1 MRKCVLAWIVAS
13 AVSINSFS
21 FIHSVQAASVDTVL
35 DSGKLEKKIEPR
47 TTINIPSSD
56 RSSILFEK
64 EELFVGEPIKV
75 TLELRDDNDFPVIGV
90 VPTITV
96 GSDILPLTE
105 EDIQEIGEGKYEF
118 LFTPTQ
124 AGANVMGVSV
134 YNSPI
139 KNKFFSVKD
148 IDGVITVSKA
158 GSNINTAML
167 DDEIEIT
174 LELTKKEGTQP
185 PNIKVIVPGVEGHV
199 VLKQGTDGIYRGTAK
214 LGKIEAGYIIVD
226 NVNYPNIKQIP
237 FSVTEKTGGTG
248 NGEIG
253 TGEAGTGEAG
263 TGGGTNTDGEKP
275 EEVIPTK
282 PVGTIIVMKDGQ
294 QISDILAKDEMEIV
308 VELKSTEPLPEELK
322 VTVPGVEGDVIL
334 KRDSAD
340 GLYKG
345 KVIPTKPMIGHIT
358 INDSRYEHQPVQ
370 ITVYVGEIS
379 TENSNFAF
387 EADSLTVGE
396 NISGKLKLQDKN
408 GNGIANKQPRI
419 TFDGSEVE
427 SKEEEEEVGAYT
439 FSITP
444 QSEGDKV
451 LVAEVDG
458 KEVVKYTIQVI
469 PPSFPNR
476 GNHSIPLIES
486 IDNPLEDGKENT
498 VETEKGE
505 KADQK
510 TEKID
515 EIEEKQGTSITSH
528 KTQKGQNKEKE
539 HNKKVVSI
547 AQGTTGAQAKE
558 KENNVYLIGKK
569 GIEDKSN
576 EQQESCDT
584 GIVFGNYFVSPTSS
598 ITSSNAISS
607 SIPKTDDYIAPKT
620 FLILLSSMMVM
631 IFQVRRKM
639 QR

>member
-1 MRKCVLAWIVAS
+1 MKSVTDKITKGSEFKFVEAFSQLDKTPMTKVGTTNVTRVGDVTT
-13 AVSINSFS
+13 NSGFS
-21 FIHSVQAASVDTVL
+21 LDGKVTANEQVFEIIYVEEEGQKLELFNAGTTDKVPNDTV
-35 DSGKLEKKIEPR
+35 
-47 TTINIPSSD
+47 
-56 RSSILFEK
+56 
-64 EELFVGEPIKV
+64 VA
-75 TLELRDDNDFPVIGV
+75 
-90 VPTITV
+90 
-96 GSDILPLTE
+96 GSE
-105 EDIQEIGEGKYEF
+105 V
-118 LFTPTQ
+118 LFTPTK
-124 AGANVMGVSV
+124 AGRTTLGISIGNMA
-134 YNSPI
+134 I
-139 KNKFFSVKD
+139 RNKSFTVKD

-294 QISDILAKDEMEIV
+294 PISDILAKDEMEIV
-308 VELKSTEPLPEELK
+308 VELKSTEPLPEELAI
-322 VTVPGVEGDVIL
+322 TVPGVEGDVIL
-334 KRDSAD
+334 KRDSTD
-340 GLYKG
+340 GLYKE
-345 KVIPTKPMIGHIT
+345 KVIPTKPMSGHIT

-396 NISGKLKLQDKN
+396 SISGKLRLQDKN
-408 GNGIANKQPRI
+408 GNGISNKQPRI
-419 TFDGSEVE
+419 TFDGDEVE
-427 SKEEEEEVGAYT
+427 NKELEEEVGTYA
-439 FSITP
+439 FNITP

-598 ITSSNAISS
+598 ITSTNAISS

-631 IFQVRRKM
+631 IFQVRRKI

>member
-21 FIHSVQAASVDTVL
+21 FIHSVQAANKDTTVESVEL
-35 DSGKLEKKIEPR
+35 ESILEEKKIDSQLTR
-47 TTINIPSSD
+47 NIPASD
-56 RSSILFEK
+56 KSSITFEK
-64 EELFVGEPIKV
+64 EEIFVGEPIKV
-75 TLELRDDNDFPVIGV
+75 TLELRDDNDLPVMGII
-90 VPTITV
+90 PTITV
-96 GSDILPLTE
+96 GSDILPLLD
-105 EDIQEIGEGKYEF
+105 EDIKELGEGKYEF

-124 AGANVMGVSV
+124 AGVDVMGVNV
-134 YNSPI
+134 YNIPI

-167 DDEIEIT
+167 GDEIEIT
-174 LELTKKEGTQP
+174 LELTKKEGANPQ
-185 PNIKVIVPGVEGHV
+185 NIKVIVPGVEGHV
-199 VLKQGTDGIYRGTAK
+199 VLKCGTDGIYRETVK
-214 LGKIEAGYIIVD
+214 LGKIEAGYIIVND
-226 NVNYPNIKQIP
+226 VNYPNIKQVP
-237 FSVTEKTGGTG
+237 FSVTEQTGGTG
-248 NGEIG
+248 NGEI
-253 TGEAGTGEAG
+253 GTGEAG

-282 PVGTIIVMKDGQ
+282 PVGTIIVRKDGQ
-294 QISDILAKDEMEIV
+294 PVSDILAKDEIEIV

-345 KVIPTKPMIGHIT
+345 NAIPTKPIIGHIT

-396 NISGKLKLQDKN
+396 NISGKLRLQDKN
-408 GNGIANKQPRI
+408 GNGVANKQPRI

-427 SKEEEEEVGAYT
+427 SKEVEEEVGTYA

-444 QSEGDKV
+444 QSEGEKE
-451 LVAEVDG
+451 LRAEVDG
-458 KEVVKYTIQVI
+458 KEVLKYTIQVI

-486 IDNPLEDGKENT
+486 IDNPLEDGKENA

-547 AQGTTGAQAKE
+547 AKETTGAQFKE
-558 KENNVYLIGKK
+558 KENNVYLIGK
-569 GIEDKSN
+569 EENNDKDN
-576 EQQESCDT
+576 GEQESCDT

-598 ITSSNAISS
+598 ITST
-607 SIPKTDDYIAPKT
+607 IPKTDDYTSPKT

-631 IFQVRRKM
+631 VFQVRRKK